1 MLYMKEKHNQHSSVK
16 CYDNYSYYLDIT
28 NPLITPMIFIFY
40 LVVKRLV
47 ITKNSVVKTQNLLM
61 NHKSR
66 PVKSNPDICIYIYI
80 NTQTHTL
87 FWKRPLW
94 DTYLNVFWKNCSTS
108 AALLKMNQFTSRFK
122 RFDWLHLCLPF
133 LMQNNLKYSK
143 ASFLR
148 HHKPSIFVSI
158 TPHWPHSYHSVTFFW
173 ILHAC

>member
-1 MLYMKEKHNQHSSVK
+1 MNIFFVTRISGNVMLYMKEKHNQHSSVK

-80 NTQTHTL
+80 YIYIYINTQTHKHTL
-87 FWKRPLW
+87 YFEKGP
-94 DTYLNVFWKNCSTS
+94 YE
-108 AALLKMNQFTSRFK
+108 
-122 RFDWLHLCLPF
+122 
-133 LMQNNLKYSK
+133 
-143 ASFLR
+143 
-148 HHKPSIFVSI
+148 
-158 TPHWPHSYHSVTFFW
+158 TPT
-173 ILHAC
+173 